1 MAAVDFQQILTAA
14 QQLPKPSQAQLV
26 SALLQE
32 QGSASPLTLEPLT
45 GLTAAELRTLA
56 ASVLAPP
63 KAKRLKQLL
72 RLHRE
77 KKKLPRALQ
86 AELEALLEES
96 DHVALVKAKATYTLG
111 LLKT

>member
-1 MAAVDFQQILTAA
+1 MTVDFQQILTAA

-26 SALLQE
+26 SALLHE
-32 QGSASPLTLEPLT
+32 QGSVHPPALEPLT
-45 GLTAAELRTLA
+45 GLTTAELRTLA
-56 ASVLAPP
+56 ASVLAPAR
-63 KAKRLKQLL
+63 AKRLKQLL

-86 AELEALLEES
+86 AELDALLEES
-96 DHVALVKAKATYTLG
+96 DHVALVKAKATYTLK